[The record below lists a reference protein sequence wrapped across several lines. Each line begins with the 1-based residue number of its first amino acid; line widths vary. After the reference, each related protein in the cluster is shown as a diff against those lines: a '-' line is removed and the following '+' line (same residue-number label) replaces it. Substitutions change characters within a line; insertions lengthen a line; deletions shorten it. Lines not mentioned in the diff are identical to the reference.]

1 MQNLEELKKQVEL
14 CEKCELC
21 SNNATKVFGKG
32 NEHAEIMIIGEAPGC
47 EEVKNREPFVGKAG
61 VKLKSYLKEA
71 GFDIEKDIYFCNV
84 LKCRTTDENKN
95 KNKKDRRPQ
104 KDEIKNCRTFLEQQ
118 IEIIKPKVIILC
130 GVTAMKFFK
139 ITELLKII
147 HGKEIT
153 KNGRKIYPV
162 YHPVAR
168 VKDEI
173 KINDLKNIKRKIKE
187 QNEQ

>member
-1 MQNLEELKKQVEL
+1 MQNLEELKKQVE
-14 CEKCELC
+14 KCQKCKLC
-21 SNNATKVFGKG
+21 SNEAIKVFGKG

-47 EEVKNREPFVGKAG
+47 EEVKKREPFVGTAG
-61 VKLKSYLKEA
+61 KNLDKCLKEA
-71 GFDIEKDIYFCNV
+71 GFDIEKDIYFANV
-84 LKCRTTDENKN
+84 LKCRPIGNNE
-95 KNKKDRRPQ
+95 KDRRPK

-118 IEIIKPKVIILC
+118 IEIINPKVIILC

-139 ITELLKII
+139 ITEPLKNI
-147 HGKEIT
+147 HGKEII

-173 KINDLKNIKRKIKE
+173 KINDLLNIKKLKD
-187 QNEQ
+187 

>member
-1 MQNLEELKKQVEL
+1 MINLYELKKQVEL
-14 CEKCELC
+14 CEKCLQIK
-21 SNNATKVFGKG
+21 NKTKVFGKG

-61 VKLKSYLKEA
+61 VKLKSYLKEV

-84 LKCRTTDENKN
+84 LKCRTTDKN

-118 IEIIKPKVIILC
+118 IEIINPKFIILC

-139 ITELLKII
+139 IAEPLKNI

-168 VKDEI
+168 VKDKT
-173 KINDLKNIKRKIKE
+173 KIEDLKSIMKSIK
-187 QNEQ
+187 